1 MPLAFWLILGVM
13 AAMLVALVVVFRKRG
28 WL

>member
-1 MPLAFWLILGVM
+1 VAMM
-13 AAMLVALVVVFRKRG
+13 AAMLVALVILFRKRG